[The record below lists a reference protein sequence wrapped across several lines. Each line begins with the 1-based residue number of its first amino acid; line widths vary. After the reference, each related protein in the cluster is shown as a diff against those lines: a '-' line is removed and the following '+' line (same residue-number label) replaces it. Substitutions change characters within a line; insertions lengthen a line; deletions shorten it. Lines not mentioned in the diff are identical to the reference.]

1 MKPRATATGP
11 TRRQWIFLCCLF
23 VLSLPAVTPRI
34 YSSDEI
40 QYFAYLRSIW
50 FDGDLS
56 FDNEY
61 QYFYD
66 HGISRSAGFHETFL
80 ERTTETGRRINFGT
94 IGCAILWAP
103 FYAVGDVVTRASGAP
118 ADGFSKPYLA
128 AIAVGS
134 AFYGFL
140 ALVLAILCARRLEL
154 NGFRAA
160 LAIWLGTS
168 LLLYMY
174 IAPPFSHA
182 CSAFGVALFTYA
194 WLRVRDTWST
204 RGMIALGAAAALMA
218 MIREQDA
225 FFVAGPA
232 LDFLMSEGREGWRL
246 VLNGEVM
253 AAGART
259 LELRKL
265 KKVLAAAAGFAIAF
279 APQAAT
285 YVVLNGRLGPHA
297 SVGHKMNWVGAH
309 SLQVLFSPEHGLFVW
324 TPLALI
330 SIAGLFYLARPAND
344 ADSGDI
350 EIQERVWTRGA
361 SDRPLMRSA
370 RYRYSRN
377 YQVASSLLVMVALQ
391 VYVGGSVESWTV
403 AGAFGQRRFI
413 ALTCAMVI
421 GYAALDAAARTWSRG
436 ARTGLAAITVLLV
449 YWNLALVAEFSI
461 GLMDRQ
467 RLEPAKNAYDAFV
480 TLPRLAPSLA
490 YRYLFERGSFYKP
503 GS

>member
-1 MKPRATATGP
+1 VKPRATATGP

-23 VLSLPAVTPRI
+23 LLSLPAVTPRI

-56 FDNEY
+56 FDDEY

-66 HGISRSAGFHETFL
+66 RGISRSAGFHETFL
-80 ERTTETGRRINFGT
+80 ERTTETGHRINFGT
-94 IGCAILWAP
+94 VGCAILWAP
-103 FYAVGDVVTRASGAP
+103 FYAVGDLVARAGGAS
-118 ADGFSKPYLA
+118 ADGFSKPYIA
-128 AIAVGS
+128 AVAVGS

-140 ALVLAILCARRLEL
+140 AIVLSVLCAGRLAL

-160 LAIWLGTS
+160 LAIWLGTC
-168 LLLYMY
+168 LLFYMY
-174 IAPPFSHA
+174 VAPPFSHA

-225 FFVAGPA
+225 FFVAGA
-232 LDFLMSEGREGWRL
+232 AVDFMLSASQSPKPKAQSLLAGL
-246 VLNGEVM
+246 VASAVAFTPQAVAYLILNGH
-253 AAGART
+253 
-259 LELRKL
+259 
-265 KKVLAAAAGFAIAF
+265 
-279 APQAAT
+279 
-285 YVVLNGRLGPHA
+285 LGPHS
-297 SVGHKMNWVGAH
+297 SVGHKMNWRAPH
-309 SLQVLFSPEHGLFVW
+309 ALQVLFSPEHGLFVW
-324 TPLALI
+324 TPLALVAL
-330 SIAGLFYLARPAND
+330 AGIFCLFAAPVSAPSTAPSNSPPRASPDLAASSDLSASSHPVSS
-344 ADSGDI
+344 SG
-350 EIQERVWTRGA
+350 
-361 SDRPLMRSA
+361 P
-370 RYRYSRN
+370 
-377 YQVASSLLVMVALQ
+377 VASAFRRKNHAAFTRKQHAAIALVVMVALQ

-436 ARTGLAAITVLLV
+436 ARTGLAAITVLMV

-467 RLEPAKNAYDAFV
+467 RLEPARNAYDAFV

-490 YRYLFERGSFYKP
+490 YRYLFERGSFYRP